1 MGRIR
6 ETNNSVFE
14 VSISSNPDGFRK
26 EKVEM
31 EKTEERA
38 LCSGRR
44 QHQLKVN
51 FSFTEE
57 QGALPSCLYCI
68 SCRNCCWGSKLNFL
82 KGPTSC

>member
-14 VSISSNPDGFRK
+14 VSISGNPDGFRK

-44 QHQLKVN
+44 QHELKVDFN
-51 FSFTEE
+51 FTKG
-57 QGALPSCLYCI
+57 QGVLRSCLY
-68 SCRNCCWGSKLNFL
+68 LL
-82 KGPTSC
+82 